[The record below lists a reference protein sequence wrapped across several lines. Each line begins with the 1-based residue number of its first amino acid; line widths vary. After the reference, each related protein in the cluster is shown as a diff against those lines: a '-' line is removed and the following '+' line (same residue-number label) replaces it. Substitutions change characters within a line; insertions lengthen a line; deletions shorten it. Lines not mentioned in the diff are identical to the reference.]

1 MQTIYET
8 RDEYYITTDISEL
21 DVNIIHRYLS
31 EESYWAKEIP
41 KHVVEKSIANSLC
54 FGLFCKDEQFIRG
67 GRQVGFAR
75 LITDKAT
82 FAYLADVFV
91 LKEHRG
97 KGLSKWLMHTI
108 QSHPELQNLRRWLLT
123 TKDAHGMYEQ
133 LGWTK
138 VPDDYVYRFMMRH
151 NPDVYKKSVKSESP

>member
-1 MQTIYET
+1 MQTTYEVVDGLY
-8 RDEYYITTDISEL
+8 RITTDVSKLNI
-21 DVNIIHRYLS
+21 DVIHTFLS

-41 KHVVEKSIANSLC
+41 KHIVEKAIANSLC
-54 FGLFCKDEQFIRG
+54 FGLFYKDAQI
-67 GRQVGFAR
+67 GFAR

-97 KGLSKWLMHTI
+97 KGLSKWLMRTI

-123 TKDAHGMYEQ
+123 TKDAHGLYEQ
-133 LGWTK
+133 LGWQK
-138 VPDDYVYRFMMRH
+138 PDADYAYRFMMR
-151 NPDVYKKSVKSESP
+151 NKPDIYKKKL